1 MRAACDQ
8 INVIHNAYLSMTT
21 FQYKVLNNVNRNH
34 WKTFLK
40 WLNTEKL
47 EMLYE
52 QMTNHLRSFD
62 NLMNCSEDNHKSLEG
77 IQNIFKVMGKLFIT
91 K

>member
-1 MRAACDQ
+1 
-8 INVIHNAYLSMTT
+8 
-21 FQYKVLNNVNRNH
+21 
-34 WKTFLK
+34 
-40 WLNTEKL
+40 
-47 EMLYE
+47 MLYE

-77 IQNIFKVMGKLFIT
+77 IQNIFKVVGKLFIT